1 MIIARV
7 RRQRLAV
14 HPTRRILAESIRWYR
29 DNILLR
35 GFRDISLNHRFVL
48 VTLLDNRWQFKIKW
62 TPSIKFQMEGQ
73 GRSTCLSAS
82 DRGLWKW
89 TGRLGSQLAKT
100 RSPFLGYWAFN
111 NFLLVKIMSHTKEFE
126 FFFGIQSELH
136 HSKMTMFANDMA
148 SYCHENS
155 PNNLQSKLN
164 ADLAAILH
172 LGYMTISWH

>member
-29 DNILLR
+29 DNILLK

-100 RSPFLGYWAFN
+100 RGAYHLTEKSGWG
-111 NFLLVKIMSHTKEFE
+111 VESIMVSDLPVYRRIATSVTVW
-126 FFFGIQSELH
+126 IQKGANLCSVSLELR
-136 HSKMTMFANDMA
+136 KNREI
-148 SYCHENS
+148 C
-155 PNNLQSKLN
+155 K
-164 ADLAAILH
+164 
-172 LGYMTISWH
+172 W